1 MPWNDI
7 LEDTERS
14 FKYMKKLIKNANVF
28 DGRHEKLKK
37 NAWIVIE
44 NNLVKE
50 ILEGAFSEENF
61 DQIIDAQNKTV
72 IPGLTDAH
80 VHLFFNGAGIS
91 DAMRQDEN
99 AVRSVR
105 FARDMLLRGFTT
117 VRDAGGVTYGLKKN
131 IDNGYLEGPRILP
144 SNAFISQ
151 TSGHGDTRASRAEYR
166 LTDSI
171 YVSATL
177 QSKGTVLADGVAEM
191 LRAVREQLFLGASQI
206 KIMAGGGISSAY
218 DPIQTIQ
225 FTLEE
230 MKAAVSAAADY
241 GTYVMAHLY
250 TPQSMQ
256 RAARAGVK
264 SFEHATMMDEET
276 AKVIA
281 ANGIWVTA
289 GPQCGRNWHNEHTPE
304 SIKRKSALVKQGEA
318 LTTELIH
325 KYNLP
330 ILFGTDSF
338 GDPERVD
345 KYQLEDFSFFKK
357 RFGSFKGLVAATGNI
372 NELAKLMTYQNP
384 YPEGK
389 IGVLEKGA
397 FADLCI
403 VEGNPVEDLDIL
415 ADRNNIKLIMKDGKI
430 YKDNL

>member
-1 MPWNDI
+1 
-7 LEDTERS
+7 
-14 FKYMKKLIKNANVF
+14 MKTLIKNASVF
-28 DGRHEKLKK
+28 DGKHAKLKEH
-37 NAWIVIE
+37 AWVIIE

-50 ILEGAFSEENF
+50 ILEEVVSEEHF
-61 DQIIDAQNKTV
+61 DQVIDAEHKTV

-80 VHLFFNGAGIS
+80 VHLFFNGNGIS

-105 FARDMLLRGFTT
+105 VARDMLLRGFTT

-171 YVSATL
+171 YTSGTL
-177 QSKGTVLADGVAEM
+177 QSKGTVLADGVAEV

-218 DPIQTIQ
+218 DPIQTVQ

-276 AKVIA
+276 AKIIA
-281 ANGIWVTA
+281 ANEIWVTA

-304 SIKRKSALVKQGEA
+304 EIKKKSAMVRQGEVV
-318 LTTELIH
+318 TTELIH

-338 GDPERVD
+338 GDPDRVD
-345 KYQLEDFSFFKK
+345 RFQLEDFSFFKK

-372 NELAKLMTYQNP
+372 YELTKLMTYQNP

-389 IGVLEKGA
+389 IGVLEEGS

-403 VEGNPVEDLDIL
+403 VEGNPVADLDVL
-415 ADRNNIKLIMKDGKI
+415 ADRNNMKLIMKNGVV
-430 YKDNL
+430 YKNTLPKS

>member
-1 MPWNDI
+1 
-7 LEDTERS
+7 
-14 FKYMKKLIKNANVF
+14 MKTLIKNASVF
-28 DGRHEKLKK
+28 DGKHAKLKE
-37 NAWIVIE
+37 NAWVIIKD
-44 NNLVKE
+44 NMVKE
-50 ILEGAFSEENF
+50 ISEEAILEENF
-61 DQIIDAQNKTV
+61 DRIIDAKHKTV

-80 VHLFFNGAGIS
+80 VHLFFNGTGIS
-91 DAMRQDEN
+91 DAARVDEN

-131 IDNGYLEGPRILP
+131 IDSGYLDGPRILP

-151 TSGHGDTRASRAEYR
+151 TSGHGDSRASRAEYR
-166 LTDSI
+166 LTDNI
-171 YVSATL
+171 YASATL
-177 QSKGTVLADGVAEM
+177 QSKGTVLADGVAEV

-218 DPIQTIQ
+218 DPIQTVQ

-230 MKAAVSAAADY
+230 MTAAVKATEDY

-250 TPQSMQ
+250 TSQSMQ

-264 SFEHATMMDEET
+264 SFEHATIMDEET
-276 AKVIA
+276 AKIIE

-289 GPQCGRNWHNEHTPE
+289 GPQCGRDWHNEFTPE
-304 SIKRKSALVKQGEA
+304 EIKRKSALVRQGEA
-318 LTTELIH
+318 FTTELIH

-338 GDPERVD
+338 GDPDRVD
-345 KYQLEDFSFFKK
+345 KFQLEDFSFFKK
-357 RFGSFKGLVAATGNI
+357 RFGSFKGIVAATGNI
-372 NELAKLMTYQNP
+372 YELTKLMTYQNP

-389 IGVLEKGA
+389 IGVLEEGS

-415 ADRNNIKLIMKDGKI
+415 ADRNNMKLIMKDGKI
-430 YKDNL
+430 YKDIL